1 MLYTSRTT
9 TGRTATILRVSLFI
23 QWSFSAFAY
32 AGRTTTDATILLL
45 YTSRTTTGRTTTILR
60 VPAECES
67 TLHTCDIG
75 MADTLQHGVNQH
87 CLTKAHLRWSSSC
100 FSHRHSLLV
109 VCMSQNGVN
118 RYCISMALSG
128 HWRPII
134 EAGCTRRHCIP
145 VTLIWQTHCSM
156 VWTNTACM
164 SQNGVNRYCISMALS
179 GHWRPIIEARCTRR
193 HCIPVT
199 LIWQTH
205 CSMVWTNTA

>member
-1 MLYTSRTT
+1 MLSSMQNVFSDSSKILPLPWLVTLTT
-9 TGRTATILRVSLFI
+9 HAIHIENNYWSYYHHTASITAHTMIVLPFTC
-23 QWSFSAFAY
+23 
-32 AGRTTTDATILLL
+32 GCKN
-45 YTSRTTTGRTTTILR
+45 

-75 MADTLQHGVNQH
+75 MANTLQHGVNQH

-109 VCMSQNGVN
+109 KCMSQNGVN

-156 VWTNTACM
+156 VWTNTA
-164 SQNGVNRYCISMALS
+164 
-179 GHWRPIIEARCTRR
+179 
-193 HCIPVT
+193 
-199 LIWQTH
+199 
-205 CSMVWTNTA
+205 